1 MNERQRPPVSPTVIA
16 GFVLI
21 ALGVLFTLSSFDLI
35 DAGSIGDYWPLF
47 LIVPGFISFLW
58 PRKSSDRFWGAVLL
72 SIGTLF
78 LLRNLGLLWF
88 RFRHVWPVF
97 LLAFGVYLIWK
108 ALEGRRPGVSG
119 PGGGPG
125 SGVGTGAHDGTIA
138 GLHATSGMRG
148 PGSPG
153 PSPQSGAAVG
163 GDRLDEFAI
172 FGGGDRMIR
181 SQSFRGGN
189 VTAIMGGF
197 DIDLRDAQ
205 IEGEAARIEMF
216 VMMGGVDLKVPENWN
231 VVLDVTPFMGGA
243 DYNPRNRRA
252 PAEGP
257 QKLLTVSG
265 FVFMGG
271 IEVKH

>member
-1 MNERQRPPVSPTVIA
+1 MNELPRPSFPPRIVA

-21 ALGVLFTLSSFDLI
+21 ALGILFTLDTFGVV
-35 DAGSIGDYWPLF
+35 DAGSIGDYWPIV
-47 LIVPGFISFLW
+47 LIIPGILSLVW
-58 PRKSSDRFWGAVLL
+58 PRKHADRFWGAILVTV
-72 SIGTLF
+72 GTL
-78 LLRNLGLLWF
+78 LVLRNLGLLGF
-88 RFRHVWPVF
+88 RFRHVWPMV
-97 LLAFGVYLIWK
+97 LVALGIYLIWR
-108 ALEGRRPGVSG
+108 ALEGRRPAGVG
-119 PGGGPG
+119 PGGDGPG
-125 SGVGTGAHDGTIA
+125 GLAQRRDGAIA
-138 GLHATSGMRG
+138 GLQATSRLGE
-148 PGSPG
+148 PISPG
-153 PSPQSGAAVG
+153 PAPPG
-163 GDRLDEFAI
+163 GERLDEFAM

-205 IEGEAARIEMF
+205 IEGDSARIETF
-216 VMMGGVDLKVPENWN
+216 VMMGGIDLKVPENWN

-252 PAEGP
+252 PPEGP
-257 QKLLTVSG
+257 QKVLTVSG